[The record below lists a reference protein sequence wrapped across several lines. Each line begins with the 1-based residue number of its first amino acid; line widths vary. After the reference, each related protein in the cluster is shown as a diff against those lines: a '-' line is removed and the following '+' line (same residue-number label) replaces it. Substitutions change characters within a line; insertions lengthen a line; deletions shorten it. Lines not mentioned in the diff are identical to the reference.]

1 MRDAFLAGL
10 VVGFV
15 LGVMAMFVGLLA
27 LAWREE
33 MVVLRVIKGEGDDDE

>member
-1 MRDAFLAGL
+1 MSDVFLAGL

-33 MVVLRVIKGEGDDDE
+33 SILVREIKGEDNDD